1 MRRRLGGSL
10 GAEVGPIADPGRVVI
25 TRELPDIP
33 VDELRMRLK
42 QHLWGIVEDPVIKGL
57 IGS

>member
-1 MRRRLGGSL
+1 
-10 GAEVGPIADPGRVVI
+10 VGPIADPGRVVI